1 MKTRCVLSSM
11 VLIAFMLIPQPAI
24 ADDLADLKAAGEK
37 VFQVWNTGDAEGIFD
52 LWPEDGGIWLS
63 ATRAFPITVKKSPQ
77 GIQFWSNWFQSHIV
91 QISWYNPQYRIIGDT
106 GLVWGLMSHL
116 VMNKNSGT
124 GNEEYR
130 KAAGT
135 FVKIEGKWK
144 LVLFQDTP
152 IPSERDVY

>member
-11 VLIAFMLIPQPAI
+11 VLIAFMLISQPAI

-91 QISWYNPQYRIIGDT
+91 QISWYNPQYRIIAGRGIPDRASSLRSAASLPPLPASSMT
-106 GLVWGLMSHL
+106 MSEANRSKRCCW
-116 VMNKNSGT
+116 VSC
-124 GNEEYR
+124 R
-130 KAAGT
+130 
-135 FVKIEGKWK
+135 V
-144 LVLFQDTP
+144 
-152 IPSERDVY
+152 